1 MATKTSKTDN
11 ASTNA
16 STNSMSLE
24 TFRETLN
31 LIVRG
36 HKEERKAVTLVFVAC
51 INDLFHSKSVDRLN
65 MAAQQLAA
73 LPFWNEFVKQAR
85 RAYGGLIIDDDLS
98 GATDDVRMSPLHF
111 IAKHNGFIRQ
121 DIPEER
127 FRKAMQFWDSKLSG
141 MLWNEF
147 QPAKPEQKKLI
158 SAKEIQ
164 TFFAKISKNSDAW
177 QASDRETIQRVIDS
191 VSGIFD

>member
-1 MATKTSKTDN
+1 MTT
-11 ASTNA
+11 STNA
-16 STNSMSLE
+16 TSTNTMSLE

-31 LIVRG
+31 IIVRG
-36 HKEERKAVTLVFVAC
+36 HKEERKAITLVFVAC
-51 INDLFHSKSVDRLN
+51 VNDLFHSKSVDRLN
-65 MAAQQLAA
+65 MAASSLSA

-85 RAYGGLIIDDDLS
+85 RAYGGLIISDDLS
-98 GATDDVRMSPLHF
+98 SATDDVRMSPLHF

-121 DIPEER
+121 DIPDER

-147 QPAKPEQKKLI
+147 QPAKPETRKLI
-158 SAKEIQ
+158 SAKEVQ
-164 TFFAKISKNSDAW
+164 TFFSRISKNSDAW
-177 QASDRETIQRVIDS
+177 QASDRETIQRVIDA